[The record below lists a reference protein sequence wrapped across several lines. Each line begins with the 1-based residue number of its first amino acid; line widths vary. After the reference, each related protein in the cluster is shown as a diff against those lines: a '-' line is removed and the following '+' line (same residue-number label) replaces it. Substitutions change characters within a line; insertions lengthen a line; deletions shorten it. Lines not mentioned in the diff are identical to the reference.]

1 VKPFAKG
8 ISVKSVPSI
17 ALHILLATVA
27 ANVQAQSNRPAP
39 APTASSAA
47 GSHAMASGEV
57 LAVYKKEQRL
67 LLKHGPIESLGM
79 GGMTMEF
86 GVAQAKLLNA
96 LKKGDRVRFDAKKMG
111 DDYVVTR
118 IEVVK

>member
-1 VKPFAKG
+1 M
-8 ISVKSVPSI
+8 KSAQSI
-17 ALHILLATVA
+17 AALILLAMAMAA
-27 ANVQAQSNRPAP
+27 ANVQAQSNRQTQ
-39 APTASSAA
+39 APTSSAA
-47 GSHAMASGEV
+47 AASHAMASGEV

-86 GVAQAKLLNA
+86 GVAQDKLLKA
-96 LKKGDRVRFDAKKMG
+96 LKKGDKVRFEAKKMG

-118 IEVVK
+118 IEVAK